1 MTQIGIMQGRLVPP
15 EPGRLQAFPR
25 DRWADEFSLA
35 KSVPLSYIEW
45 IYDAY
50 GEEVNPLGTEEGV
63 DQLVEKQQTT
73 GINVKS
79 LCADWFMDYPF
90 LRCSKEQLQER
101 QKFLATLLDRAKKV
115 GIKRIVLPFV
125 DASAINSTEDE
136 NTVVQVLEAALPQS
150 KKNGVELHLE
160 TSLGP
165 EDFARLLDRVKH
177 PMVKVNYDIGN
188 SASLGYK
195 ADSEFD
201 AYGDR
206 IGSVH
211 IKDRVLNGS
220 TVPLGTG
227 NADFARVFERLK
239 EVDYGG
245 DFTMQIA
252 RGEPGDEVNWARK
265 NIDFFAKH
273 ITQNIKKGI
282 SR

>member
-25 DRWADEFSLA
+25 DRWSDEFALA

-50 GEEVNPLGTEEGV
+50 GEGVNPLDTEAGL
-63 DQLVEKQQTT
+63 DQLIEKQQAT
-73 GINVKS
+73 GIKVKS

-90 LRCSKEQLQER
+90 LRCSKAQLQER
-101 QKFLATLLDRAKKV
+101 QLFLDSLLCLAKKI
-115 GIKRIVLPFV
+115 GIKRLVLPFV
-125 DASAINSTEDE
+125 DASAINSSEDE
-136 NTVVQVLEAALPQS
+136 NTVVQVLEAALPQAQ
-150 KKNGVELHLE
+150 KNDVELHLE

-165 EDFARLLDRVKH
+165 AEFACLLDKVKH

-188 SASLGYK
+188 SASLGFK
-195 ADSEFD
+195 PDSEFD
-201 AYGDR
+201 AYGER

-227 NADFARVFERLK
+227 NADFERVFERLK
-239 EVDYGG
+239 GIGYRG

-265 NIDFFAKH
+265 NIDFFSKYMPQA
-273 ITQNIKKGI
+273 I
-282 SR
+282 STE